1 MGAWR
6 KAHEGAALQW
16 GEGGVRRLHLGSQY
30 MWLRGVRGWDV
41 RHWLIQFVLF
51 VFFFPTAANL
61 CTEKNSLNQH
71 RTHIK
76 VRSSLNFPFLK
87 GAEGKDLK
95 GKESKKH
102 SISPFMLAEVNFK
115 FSSARFSCRF
125 YHLRRSVQESCSS
138 SNLLTV
144 TTPIISHIGNQNII
158 RR

>member
-1 MGAWR
+1 MG
-6 KAHEGAALQW
+6 
-16 GEGGVRRLHLGSQY
+16 GGRRAKTSPGFTVYVAQGSQR
-30 MWLRGVRGWDV
+30 LGRETLAHPVCA
-41 RHWLIQFVLF
+41 FC
-51 VFFFPTAANL
+51 FFFPTAANL